1 MKLHENILTKDEILR
16 IKGAYTAKY
25 GIVPDDSLTCL
36 LCEMSDLKKS
46 IAKSKHTFQV
56 NNFWS
61 AFALG
66 LGKFGMAAILF
77 FGVIFLFMY
86 RNYYGSLERKE
97 EYLKVNAMLQK
108 FDNIADFED
117 FIKDSKRITDP
128 AGLPKGKYLL
138 IKVTGKLKHQMR
150 ASTEGII
157 KADST
162 IYVPL
167 FFEEKQQ

>member
-1 MKLHENILTKDEILR
+1 MKSNETILSKEEILR
-16 IKGAYTAKY
+16 IRGAYTAKY

-46 IAKSKHTFQV
+46 ITQSTQTFQV
-56 NNFWS
+56 NSFWS

-66 LGKFGMAAILF
+66 LGRFGVAAILF
-77 FGVIFLFMY
+77 FTVVFLFMY

-97 EYLKVNAMLQK
+97 KYLKVNTMLQK
-108 FDNIADFED
+108 FDNVSDFED
-117 FIKDSKRITDP
+117 FIKDSKRITNP
-128 AGLPKGKYLL
+128 NGLPKGKYLL
-138 IKVTGKLKHQMR
+138 IKVTRKLKNQMR

-162 IYVPL
+162 VYIPL
-167 FFEEKQQ
+167 FFEQEPK